1 MSDVQNRTDILNVLH
16 AFYSEVQKDPVI
28 GIFFTEIIR
37 VDWEQHIPKI
47 ADFWESLLFGTQNY
61 SGNVMEKHLHLNALK
76 AIQANDLDIWFS
88 YWERTI
94 RKMYLGYKSEEM
106 ISRGKSIA

>member
-1 MSDVQNRTDILNVLH
+1 
-16 AFYSEVQKDPVI
+16 
-28 GIFFTEIIR
+28 
-37 VDWEQHIPKI
+37 
-47 ADFWESLLFGTQNY
+47 
-61 SGNVMEKHLHLNALK
+61 MEKHLHLNALK